1 MSTGIIGRVANAC
14 IRRERFIKPFK
25 HRGPKTG
32 KDDRRGSYWR
42 YNKRTASQYGYLS
55 KDSSAF
61 IEDPLLTPQFVVP
74 NLKNFKLRAFVSAE
88 ITEEETVAPQPIEY
102 LDTITLSSGSF
113 K

>member
-1 MSTGIIGRVANAC
+1 MSSGVIGRVANAC

-32 KDDRRGSYWR
+32 KDDRAGSYWR
-42 YNKRTASQYGYLS
+42 YNKRTASAYGYLS
-55 KDSSAF
+55 EDSSRF
-61 IEDPLLTPQFVVP
+61 TEDPLMTPQLVVP

-88 ITEEETVAPQPIEY
+88 IIEEETASPQPIEY
-102 LDTITLSSGSF
+102 LDTITLSTGSF

>member
-1 MSTGIIGRVANAC
+1 MSTGVIGRVANAC

-32 KDDRRGSYWR
+32 KDDRTGSYWR

-55 KDSSAF
+55 EDSSVF
-61 IEDPLLTPQFVVP
+61 IEDPLMVPQLVVP
-74 NLKNFKLRAFVSAE
+74 NLKNFKLTAFVSAE
-88 ITEEETVAPQPIEY
+88 ISETETAAPQPIEY
-102 LDTITLSSGSF
+102 LDTITLSTGSF